1 MGEINGTT
9 WIILLVLAI
18 GSIFLVFGGEDL
30 MPGVFD
36 GIGNSSDTAIGKA
49 FNYVTGK

>member
-30 MPGVFD
+30 MPGVFE
-36 GIGNSSDTAIGKA
+36 GIKGANSTSLSNATDYVNGK
-49 FNYVTGK
+49 